1 MYQERAKKGG
11 DNTEYQQ
18 IAPLPMIHLLR
29 VDCVLLVMVGLG
41 EYPEKALGLDL
52 PCSKDPPVTRPLR
65 LGVELIPSKAH
76 GVRVQKRVS

>member
-52 PCSKDPPVTRPLR
+52 PCSKDRSLPKMCKLSN
-65 LGVELIPSKAH
+65 GKIS
-76 GVRVQKRVS
+76 VRHSY